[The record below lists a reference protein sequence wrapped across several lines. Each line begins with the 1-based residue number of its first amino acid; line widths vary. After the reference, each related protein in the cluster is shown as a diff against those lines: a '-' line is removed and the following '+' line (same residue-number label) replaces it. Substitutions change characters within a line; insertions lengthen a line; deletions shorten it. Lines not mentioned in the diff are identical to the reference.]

1 MKPKVLIISQHFPPE
16 IGAASQ
22 RMSYIAN
29 FLNELEYDVT
39 VLTSEPCYPNK
50 ELYEDYYNGI
60 VDNYPFEVKRIKSQ
74 QKDYSKDKVARIK
87 KYLSF
92 MLSGFSLIWK
102 DKNRYDFVIATSP
115 PIFVGLIGIF
125 AKLRFKSKLYLD
137 LRDLWPESI
146 EGLKVFTKKNIFLRL
161 SYKLEKL
168 IYKFSDCIII
178 NSQAFEEKVREK
190 LKKPRDFIYLPNGV
204 SKEQISLW
212 QEKTRESSSITQVTY
227 AGNLG
232 LAQGLVTIIEAANHL
247 KDKKDIHFNIVGSGV
262 SQDEI
267 MVLAKS
273 YKLTNISFLGAKS
286 RQETMEILAN
296 SDIGLIHLID
306 AKIFE
311 TVIPSKIFDYMVH
324 SLPIVAGIG
333 GQGAKV
339 VRESGCGLLS
349 EPEDAEG
356 MANCIL
362 SITESDDKG
371 KSFGD
376 KGKAFLL
383 ENFVWDNNIQ
393 KLHREF
399 SLRRGE
405 KDE

>member
-1 MKPKVLIISQHFPPE
+1 MKQKVLIISQHFPPE

-22 RMSYIAN
+22 RMNYIAN
-29 FLNELEYDVT
+29 FLMKLEYDVT

-50 ELYEDYYNGI
+50 QLYKDYYNGI
-60 VDNYPFEVKRIKSQ
+60 AGNYPFEVKRIKSQ
-74 QKDYSKDKVARIK
+74 QKDYSKNKAARIK

-146 EGLKVFTKKNIFLRL
+146 EGLNVFAKNNILLRL

-168 IYKFSDCIII
+168 IYNFSDCIII
-178 NSQAFEEKVREK
+178 NSQAFEKKVREK
-190 LKKPRDFIYLPNGV
+190 LNKPKDFIYLPNGV

-212 QEKTRESSSITQVTY
+212 QEKKRGTSSITQVTY

-232 LAQGLVTIIEAANHL
+232 LAQGLTTLIEAAHLL
-247 KDKKDIHFNIVGSGV
+247 KDNKDIHFNIVGSGV
-262 SQDEI
+262 CQDEI
-267 MVLAKS
+267 IMLAKS
-273 YKLTNISFLGAKS
+273 YKLTNITFWGAKT
-286 RQETMEILAN
+286 RQETMKILAN

-339 VRESGCGLLS
+339 VKESGCGLIS
-349 EPEDAEG
+349 EPEDAVG
-356 MANCIL
+356 LANSIL
-362 SITESDDKG
+362 LIADSDDKG
-371 KSFGD
+371 KFFGE

-383 ENFVWDNNIQ
+383 ENFLWDNNIQ